1 MKVVV
6 DTNVLVS
13 GLINPQGHPGR
24 IVDLLRVGVL
34 QVVVDDRIL
43 AEYRDVL
50 AREAFHRYFS
60 KRDREDMLNY
70 LDSNALHIAPRMVL
84 PPLPDPGD
92 TPFLEVALSE
102 EAPLV
107 TGSANHFPAERRRDC
122 EVFGPAEFLR
132 RHFPAGSNGE

>member
-1 MKVVV
+1 MVV

-13 GLINPQGHPGR
+13 GLINPGGYPGR
-24 IVDLLRVGVL
+24 IVDLLRVDVL

-50 AREAFHRYFS
+50 AREAFARYFS
-60 KRDREDMLNY
+60 KPDREGILDY
-70 LDSNALHIAPRMVL
+70 LDNNALRIAPRRIL

-102 EAPLV
+102 GVPLV
-107 TGSANHFPAERRRDC
+107 TGNASHFPPMSRRDC
-122 EVFGPAEFLR
+122 EVLSPGEFVR
-132 RHFPAGSNGE
+132 RYVPPESGGE